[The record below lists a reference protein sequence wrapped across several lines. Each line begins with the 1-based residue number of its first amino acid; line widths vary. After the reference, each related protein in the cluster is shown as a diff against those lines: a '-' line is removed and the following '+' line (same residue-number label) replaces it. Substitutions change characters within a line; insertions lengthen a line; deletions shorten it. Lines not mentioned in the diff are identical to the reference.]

1 MTRSYITNCLMAAP
15 SIRSNPNVKCVN
27 GNVGVLGSHD
37 NVEKPESPI
46 RVNCQDKET
55 MKSVMRIIVRVVT
68 VNKRNWTALKPK
80 GMEFDY
86 NGSSNI
92 IGNGRYDSRLT
103 DGF

>member
-1 MTRSYITNCLMAAP
+1 MATP
-15 SIRSNPNVKCVN
+15 SIWSNPNVRCVN
-27 GNVGVLGSHD
+27 GNVGVLCSHD

-80 GMEFDY
+80 GTESDY
-86 NGSSNI
+86 NG
-92 IGNGRYDSRLT
+92 L
-103 DGF
+103 

>member
-1 MTRSYITNCLMAAP
+1 MTRSYITNCPIAAP
-15 SIRSNPNVKCVN
+15 SIWSNPNVKCVN

-86 NGSSNI
+86 NGSFNI